1 MDCLGRRR
9 LLLLP
14 LGSQH
19 QRYTTHTH
27 VCTHARKHK
36 DNNQVT
42 GDAGTV
48 FASTTFVCVCV
59 CLCVCVCVCVC
70 VHTCKRIEELGIDGE
85 RLMAPVQARREGYL
99 KGLSWT
105 ISGSDKQRRIRRPH
119 HALPARVSIPI
130 HAPRHPPRVE
140 GCGYAQ
146 AAG

>member
-1 MDCLGRRR
+1 MC
-9 LLLLP
+9 
-14 LGSQH
+14 
-19 QRYTTHTH
+19 
-27 VCTHARKHK
+27 
-36 DNNQVT
+36 
-42 GDAGTV
+42 V
-48 FASTTFVCVCV
+48 F
-59 CLCVCVCVCVC
+59 VCVCVCVC